1 MNRSVIYLSPYE
13 YSCVTGI
20 PLADVMHMILD
31 GKLPAYYDDEG
42 MYIPVTYN

>member
-20 PLADVMHMILD
+20 PLPDVMQMIQD

-42 MYIPVTYN
+42 MYNPVTYN